1 VEFAEVL
8 RRRKMVRTFEA
19 RPVDDEVLDRILAAG
34 RRAPSAGFTQGFAFL
49 VWQGP
54 EETARFW
61 GALAE
66 GESAPEWIEGLHR
79 ADVVI
84 VPLASKDAY
93 LDRYAQEDKGW
104 TDRSEAHWPTPYWI
118 VDTAFASMLMLL
130 AAVDEGLGALFFGA
144 PEEDV
149 AAFRET
155 FGVPEEWHP
164 IGAIALGHPAE
175 IDPVRSSARTQ
186 PKKELDEL
194 VHRGRW

>member
-1 VEFAEVL
+1 MEFADVL
-8 RRRKMVRTFEA
+8 RRRKMVRTFED
-19 RPVDDEVLDRILAAG
+19 RPVDEDVLERILAAG

-49 VWQGP
+49 VCKGP

-104 TDRSEAHWPTPYWI
+104 TDRSEARWPTPYWI
-118 VDTAFASMLMLL
+118 VDTAYAAMLMLL

-149 AAFRET
+149 PSFREA
-155 FGVPEEWHP
+155 FGVPGGWHP
-164 IGAIALGHPAE
+164 IGAIALGHPAQV
-175 IDPVRSSARTQ
+175 DLVRSSAHTR
-186 PKKELDEL
+186 PKKPLEEL
-194 VHRGRW
+194 VHWGRW